1 MSLESRIAQ
10 ILKTQFGINLYQ
22 DTKKISDCI
31 LKMSDFYIRFPNR
44 ATPWSETWCQVA
56 QLAYY
61 LPLNYTR
68 TSAALNRDGVT
79 LDFIANLFD
88 FGCGLSPISWYFY
101 FNSNPQKPVA
111 FYLLDQSPIP
121 IELLRLMG
129 LPIKQVLPSYEFQEV
144 TQLPSTLTS
153 CSYVLTE
160 IQNQKD
166 WRWLLGCQN
175 VFILEPSTQ
184 MDSRRL
190 MEFRSLLIKEGF
202 FILAPCT
209 HQKSCPLLI
218 HSKTDWCH
226 DRTSVEFAFLSE
238 IEKHLPFYNRTV
250 TFSYLVASRRCYPKP
265 GSSPIAR
272 VIGDT
277 LNEKGKTKQAI
288 CYNEER
294 AFLTWLD
301 RDWKTRKPEQ
311 IPRGSLIGLSSHGH
325 TKGTPQNREFRVS
338 PLS

>member
-1 MSLESRIAQ
+1 
-10 ILKTQFGINLYQ
+10 
-22 DTKKISDCI
+22 
-31 LKMSDFYIRFPNR
+31 
-44 ATPWSETWCQVA
+44 
-56 QLAYY
+56 
-61 LPLNYTR
+61 
-68 TSAALNRDGVT
+68 
-79 LDFIANLFD
+79 
-88 FGCGLSPISWYFY
+88 
-101 FNSNPQKPVA
+101 VA
-111 FYLLDQSPIP
+111 FYLSDQSPIP

-129 LPIKQVLPSYEFQEV
+129 LPIKQVLLPSQFRDI
-144 TQLPSTLTS
+144 TGLPSTLTS

-166 WRWLLGCQN
+166 WKWLLDCKN

-184 MDSRRL
+184 VDARPL
-190 MEFRSLLIKEGF
+190 MEFRSLLLKEGF

-209 HQKSCPLLI
+209 HQKSCPLLK

-250 TFSYLVASRRCYPKP
+250 TFSYLVASLSCYPKP
-265 GSSPIAR
+265 ESSQMVR

-277 LNEKGKTKQAI
+277 QNEKGKTKQAI

-301 RDWKTRKPEQ
+301 RDWKSKKLEQ
-311 IPRGSLIGLSSHGH
+311 IPRGSLIKLPSHLH
-325 TKGTPQNREFRVS
+325 KKGTPQNREIRVT
-338 PLS
+338 PPD